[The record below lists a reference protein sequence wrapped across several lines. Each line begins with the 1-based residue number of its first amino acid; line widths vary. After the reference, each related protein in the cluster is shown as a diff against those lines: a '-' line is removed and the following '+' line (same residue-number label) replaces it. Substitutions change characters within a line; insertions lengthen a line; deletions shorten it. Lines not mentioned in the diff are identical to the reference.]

1 MRVLAIHAFSYKIDE
16 FNNVSSIT
24 WTDGSITIVG
34 TKVGEL
40 NSGTYVFA
48 NSLYLVRI
56 INN

>member
-1 MRVLAIHAFSYKIDE
+1 MRFLAIHDFSYKIDE

-24 WTDGSITIVG
+24 WTEGSITIVG

-40 NSGTYVFA
+40 NSGTYVFT